1 MIWRLYVIIFLM
13 KTLLVGRGRRKGAFI
28 GRERLKTFSD
38 FRRAVYWRKAF
49 KNGRA
54 FIGGSTVIK
63 AWT

>member
-13 KTLLVGRGRRKGAFI
+13 KTLLGGRGRRKGAF
-28 GRERLKTFSD
+28 KTFSD
-38 FRRAVYWRKAF
+38 FRRAVYWREAF

-54 FIGGSTVIK
+54 FIGGFTVIK

>member
-1 MIWRLYVIIFLM
+1 M
-13 KTLLVGRGRRKGAFI
+13 KTLLGGRGRRKGAFI

-54 FIGGSTVIK
+54 FIGGFTVIK